1 MVEREWYN
9 LGMKIK
15 KPIKV
20 SPAEGGAAP
29 GGAAIADRF
38 RLDAAPQAAKPKGA
52 TVSSKAAAF
61 AFAFGT
67 LALAL
72 LGFLVW
78 MLYQHAEYMAT
89 V

>member
-1 MVEREWYN
+1 
-9 LGMKIK
+9 MKIK
-15 KPIKV
+15 KPMKG
-20 SPAEGGAAP
+20 PGAEGAAP

-38 RLDAAPQAAKPKGA
+38 RLDAGPSKPKGA
-52 TVSSKAAAF
+52 TVNSTAAAV

-67 LALAL
+67 IALAL

-78 MLYQHAEYMAT
+78 MLYQHTEYMLT